1 MKKEIKLILA
11 IVMIIT
17 IFVFDNRIIAETL
30 SKKEAISHNEIDFF
44 RKQIGGNNAYSISGV
59 NVTAPLSSSE
69 EDGPTNCTAIA
80 ETQDNVC
87 YANIINAAIGNAS
100 GDLVTDALWY
110 TVESNLAAKDCG
122 AAGDDIAVYNQTSGH
137 KVTAKPTTLNFN
149 RNGSNF
155 VATFTLSGTNFSSM
169 GNCTLSGVNGTIK
182 STEISN
188 NSGTVTVTIPAANVT
203 RDITATVTCP
213 VNQTYKTT
221 TLYSCGT
228 GYQSLAVGVT
238 QKNKSTNVTLS
249 GSIEADKKGSITLIK
264 RGKDSQGKTKS
275 LKGVKF
281 QIKNSKGK
289 TINAKGEEE
298 SDYVFTTNASGS
310 ISVTDIELSN
320 SSSENVYTIEEISTI
335 TGYERSTKKITVTLS
350 KSDPTF
356 TQTVTSNTIRVTI
369 SKTDKAGKKELP
381 GAKLSIVDKKEKIL
395 NKCVIDKEKHLITF
409 SDDEDAEA
417 CTWATTDKAY
427 IFEGMPVGKYYLIE
441 ELAPEGYSKNKEK
454 TLIEVKDTGAVK
466 EKILMK
472 NELKA
477 PIPATLNARTVL
489 LLTVAMF
496 DISLGIGIM
505 LYVKKSKD

>member
-1 MKKEIKLILA
+1 MKKGNKLILA
-11 IVMIIT
+11 IIMIIT
-17 IFVFDNRIIAETL
+17 IFVFNNRIDAETL
-30 SKKEAISHNEIDFF
+30 SKKEKISHNGVDFF
-44 RKQIGGNNAYSISGV
+44 RKQIGGNNAYSISGI
-59 NVTAPLSSSE
+59 NVPAPLSSSE
-69 EDGPTNCTAIA
+69 EDGPTNCTVMA

-87 YANIINAAIGNAS
+87 YANIINATIGNAS
-100 GDLVTDALWY
+100 GDSVTEANWY
-110 TVESNLAAKDCG
+110 TLESNLASKDC
-122 AAGDDIAVYNQTSGH
+122 ADANDDIAVYNQSNGH

-155 VATFTLSGTNFSSM
+155 IATFTLSGTNFSSM
-169 GNCTLSGVNGTIK
+169 ENCTLSGVNGTVK

-203 RDITATVTCP
+203 RDVNVTVTCP
-213 VNQTYKTT
+213 VSQTYKTT

-238 QKNKSTNVTLS
+238 TKNKTSNVTLN
-249 GSIEADKKGSITLIK
+249 GSIEADKKGSITITK
-264 RGKDSQGKTKS
+264 RGKNSQGKTKL

-281 QIKNSKGK
+281 RIKNSKGQV
-289 TINAKGEEE
+289 INDEGKED
-298 SDYVFTTNASGS
+298 SDYIFTTNASGL
-310 ISVTDIELSN
+310 IKVTDIELSN
-320 SSSENVYTIEEISTI
+320 VASENVYTIEEISTI

-350 KSDPTF
+350 KSNPTF

-369 SKTDKAGKKELP
+369 SKTDKAGKKELS
-381 GAKLSIVDKKEKIL
+381 GAKLSIVDKKGKIL

-409 SDDEDAEA
+409 SDEEDAGA
-417 CTWATTDKAY
+417 CTWATTDTAY
-427 IFEGMPVGKYYLIE
+427 LFEGMPVGKYYLIE

-454 TLIEVKDTGAVK
+454 VIIEIKDTGAEK
-466 EKILMK
+466 KKILMK

-496 DISLGIGIM
+496 DISLGIGIV